1 MACNPVSAIAA
12 KYSIAPTKMQG
23 VFLGNSFDCEGW
35 TTWDTEVPT
44 LVVGH
49 QGFLLLINKEI
60 IKIGPIKFGAKML
73 VDLAV
78 ISLWGGLVALD
89 TTAAFQVLISHPL
102 VSGAVIGLLLGNF
115 PMGFAIGVILELI
128 WLSEF
133 PVGAAP
139 FSEGN
144 IGAAVAAAVGIISAG
159 RTGRPEIS
167 LSLAL
172 LVGVLIS
179 MIGGHLVVLLRKING
194 RLYENILDNKKLT
207 INMVERYHFSGI
219 ALAFLSGMLLTAVS
233 VAFFGFLLL
242 PAIIAYLPKSID
254 KFLAPVSAAFLGIG
268 CGVLFYLFLS
278 RKNWWL
284 IIVGAASGTVLYFS

>member
-1 MACNPVSAIAA
+1 
-12 KYSIAPTKMQG
+12 
-23 VFLGNSFDCEGW
+23 
-35 TTWDTEVPT
+35 
-44 LVVGH
+44 
-49 QGFLLLINKEI
+49 
-60 IKIGPIKFGAKML
+60 ML

-115 PMGFAIGVILELI
+115 PLGFAIGVILELV
-128 WLSEF
+128 WLAEF

-144 IGAAVAAAVGIISAG
+144 IGAAVAAAAAIIAAD

-167 LSLAL
+167 ESFAL
-172 LVGVLIS
+172 LVGVLMS
-179 MIGGHLVVLLRKING
+179 MIGGHLVVLLRRANG
-194 RLYENILDNKKLT
+194 RLYQNILDNKKLT
-207 INMVERYHFSGI
+207 IKMVERYHFSAI
-219 ALAFLSGMLLTAVS
+219 VLAFLSGMLLTSIS
-233 VAFFGFLLL
+233 VAFFGFLFL
-242 PAIIAYLPKSID
+242 PAIIAYLPKTID
-254 KFLAPVSAAFLGIG
+254 IFVAPVNAAFLGIG

-284 IIVGAASGTVLYFS
+284 IMVGAASGIALYFS